1 LSRDVFV
8 PPKFPLILSI
18 LVGTGINLLA
28 NLLCLMT
35 LVCLG
40 FVQFTHRGQTL
51 TVMIIFHYFFSIL
64 SGYFSARFYKMIKG
78 EQMLKL
84 ALLCAVF
91 YPGVNFLIFLL
102 VNLILEIE

>member
-1 LSRDVFV
+1 M
-8 PPKFPLILSI
+8 
-18 LVGTGINLLA
+18 IN
-28 NLLCLMT
+28 
-35 LVCLG
+35 
-40 FVQFTHRGQTL
+40 
-51 TVMIIFHYFFSIL
+51 
-64 SGYFSARFYKMIKG
+64 RFYKMIKG